1 MRLVSVLR
9 NLERSKMPDDVA
21 NAKIAI
27 IAEKYLATGFMLAGV
42 AAFPVRDAEEGASEF
57 QKLVSD
63 DKFDVIILTE
73 KLSEALK
80 AQRETIVARG
90 KARPVV
96 AVVPDFEGP
105 TGERLQELHALISQ
119 SVGAE
124 LKFKS

>member
-1 MRLVSVLR
+1 MRVMSVLP

-21 NAKIAI
+21 NARIAI
-27 IAEKYLATGFMLAGV
+27 IADKYLATGFMLAGV
-42 AAFPVRDAEEGASEF
+42 SAFPVRDAEEAASEF
-57 QKLVSD
+57 QRMLSED
-63 DKFDVIILTE
+63 RFDVIILTE
-73 KLSEALK
+73 RLSESLK
-80 AQRETIVARG
+80 KLRQDVVAKG

-105 TGERLQELHALISQ
+105 SGERLRELHALISQ

>member
-1 MRLVSVLR
+1 MSLIPVLR
-9 NLERSKMPDDVA
+9 NLERSQMPDDVA

-42 AAFPVRDAEEGASEF
+42 TAFPVHDAKEAASEF
-57 QKLVSD
+57 QRILSE

-73 KLSEALK
+73 RLSEALK
-80 AQRETIVARG
+80 DQREAIVARG

-105 TGERLQELHALISQ
+105 TGERLRELHTLISQ

>member
-1 MRLVSVLR
+1 
-9 NLERSKMPDDVA
+9 
-21 NAKIAI
+21 
-27 IAEKYLATGFMLAGV
+27 MLAGV
-42 AAFPVRDAEEGASEF
+42 AAFPVRNAQEAGAEF
-57 QKLVSD
+57 QKLVAD

-73 KLSEALK
+73 RLSEALK
-80 AQRETIVARG
+80 AEREAIVARG
-90 KARPVV
+90 KARPVI

>member
-1 MRLVSVLR
+1 
-9 NLERSKMPDDVA
+9 MPDDVA

-42 AAFPVRDAEEGASEF
+42 AAFPVRDAEEAASEF
-57 QKLVSD
+57 QRLASD

-73 KLSEALK
+73 RLSEALK
-80 AQRETIVARG
+80 AQRETIVARR

-105 TGERLQELHALISQ
+105 TGERLQELHTLISQ